1 MSLTRKLKMKHINTI
16 FIFLILLSCSKD
28 DDAINPQNVEEETIE
43 IPTSTVDYNN
53 MENWTF
59 HPNKTTILP
68 PYNLDIAVID
78 KNLQIEEVIPITNNA
93 TTNTGVDVFWVHP
106 TLLNTVQN
114 LTEPENIAI
123 EEQDKIRIGLTTL
136 AQGGLLS
143 KYGRFFAPHYRQ
155 SSGRTYGS
163 DIDKELQAEIIA
175 TSYSDIKASFLHYLN
190 NFNNGNKIILAGHSQ
205 GTFMLAM
212 LLRDEFDN
220 SPNLTNKLVVAAL
233 GGIGYLYANQG
244 EYKGGWW
251 QNIPLCTTTNECG
264 CISNWT
270 TFDESQSLPNI
281 NYGLP
286 QFNPYFINS
295 GLVYRAFNE
304 NEDWFF
310 QDFSYYNTTTSSLKN
325 YITPDASYNLGGN
338 SNFIAFDSLYSVRH
352 RRDNQHK
359 VTMSLSFNPLTN
371 DQRPNDLADAQN
383 HPNYSNWGYH
393 TKDYHIYLWALM
405 EQIDE
410 KLANCN

>member
-1 MSLTRKLKMKHINTI
+1 MRPIHILS
-16 FIFLILLSCSKD
+16 IFLILLSCGKGNSPNSTNDIGEK
-28 DDAINPQNVEEETIE
+28 TIE
-43 IPTSTVDYNN
+43 IPTSTVDYNA
-53 MENWTF
+53 MENWSF

-68 PYNLDIAVID
+68 SYNLDIAAIN
-78 KNLQIEEVIPITNNA
+78 KNLQIEEVIPITNNSSK
-93 TTNTGVDVFWVHP
+93 NTGIDVFWVHP
-106 TLLNTVQN
+106 TLLNAVQN
-114 LTEPENIAI
+114 LTQPENIAI
-123 EEQDKIRIGLTTL
+123 EAQDKIRIGLTTL

-163 DIDKELQAEIIA
+163 DIDKELQAKIIA

-190 NFNNGNKIILAGHSQ
+190 NFNNGNKIILAAHSQ
-205 GTFMLAM
+205 GSFMLAM

-220 SPNLTNKLVVAAL
+220 TPNLTNKLVVAAL
-233 GGIGYLYANQG
+233 GGIGYLYAKQG
-244 EYKGGWW
+244 TYKGGWW
-251 QNIPLCTTTNECG
+251 QNIPLCTTTNQCG

-270 TFDESQSLPNI
+270 TFNESQSLPSI
-281 NYGLP
+281 HYGLP
-286 QFNPYFINS
+286 QFNPYFVNN

-310 QDFSYYNTTTSSLKN
+310 QDYSYYSATSTPLKN
-325 YITPDASYNLGGN
+325 YIAPDANYNLGGN
-338 SNFIAFDSLYSVRH
+338 SNFIAFDSLYAVRH
-352 RRDNQHK
+352 RRDSQHK
-359 VTMSLSFNPLTN
+359 VTMSLLYNPLPN

-405 EQIDE
+405 AQIDE